1 MSSES
6 KTVGI
11 EVVLS
16 LELPFKNSNE
26 NVNHP
31 TPTLPHSSLS
41 LSKLTLTLVLLVAGS
56 LHVIER
62 GHHVDC
68 LRPPGQPHSVVTS
81 LVTPGIEDTEVSVSL
96 GEVKQAAM
104 QLGGA
109 PSLAS
114 KCGEAQL
121 TASAQDDQ

>member
-16 LELPFKNSNE
+16 LELPFKNSNK

-31 TPTLPHSSLS
+31 SPTLLLPHSSLS

-96 GEVKQAAM
+96 
-104 QLGGA
+104 
-109 PSLAS
+109 
-114 KCGEAQL
+114 
-121 TASAQDDQ
+121 